1 MPSPRPTLKLAWR
14 IGVNNY
20 ETDAAFERLLAVL
33 CSHRTIVD
41 EVCLFETVTHHLYI
55 PPEPLAERI
64 ATIGRRL
71 TSLRE
76 AGVPSVGVNVLTT
89 IGHMNEAWDYMP
101 PLPMAPMVGHD
112 GSVSRGCAC
121 PNTPELREYIRAKY
135 ALVAVLRPDFI
146 WVDDDIRMHH
156 HGVTYG
162 CFCETC
168 LRLLAEWS
176 GFEHSRESLVAALN
190 EPGAGEVREAWVEQ
204 NVRSLE
210 LLMAHVAQAIHS
222 VDPAIETG
230 LMTAGPGWT
239 TYSGQALD
247 RWFTALEAVKS
258 RPGGGFYNDDCP
270 KQMIHKAFEVG
281 RQRHGLPD
289 TVTDRQYELEN
300 FPYHTLRKSS
310 RSVTNEC
317 TLALASGM
325 NGIAFNALGGGEGS
339 LDDYLPLL
347 ARIGEHRHLWETLVS
362 HAADLPTAGLWAA
375 WHPRLMARRTVKPG
389 EDWFAAGG
397 SYNTTIP
404 YMLAEIGLPMA
415 TDAPGEA
422 VVLSGRV
429 AEAFS
434 DEELRQFL
442 ARGVL
447 MDTASLEVLTERGL
461 GGLTG
466 VRIGR
471 RVDNGVMERYTDD
484 PLNGPHVGE
493 VRDCRIEFW
502 GDARGQADVLEPL
515 AQGVRFL
522 ANLETYLN
530 EQYGPCLSAY
540 ENDLGGRVVVMGYAP
555 WMFIHSGA
563 KRTQLQNLAD
573 WITRDRLP
581 VRIRETVPLVPF
593 VRLSEDRS
601 KGLVVLLN
609 AGFDPIESVTVEVRA
624 PETPEVRALGPSG
637 SRELRTA
644 RTDRGWSVVLIGIG
658 PWTTE
663 GLLWG

>member
-1 MPSPRPTLKLAWR
+1 MPTMRPTLKLAWR

-20 ETDAAFERLLAVL
+20 ETDAAFERLMAVL
-33 CSHRTIVD
+33 GAHRAIVD

-55 PPEPLAERI
+55 PPEPLAERVAI
-64 ATIGRRL
+64 IGRRL
-71 TSLRE
+71 AALHE
-76 AGVPSVGVNVLTT
+76 AGVPSAGVNVLTT
-89 IGHMNEAWDYMP
+89 LGHMNEAWDYMP

-121 PNTPELREYIRAKY
+121 PNTPELREYIRDKY
-135 ALVAVLRPDFI
+135 ALVAELRPDFI
-146 WVDDDIRMHH
+146 WVDDDIRMHN

-168 LRLLAEWS
+168 LRLFAEWS
-176 GFEHSRESLVAALN
+176 GFEHTRESLAAALN
-190 EPGAGEVREAWVEQ
+190 EPGGGALREAWVEQ
-204 NVRSLE
+204 NVRTLE
-210 LLMAHVAQAIHS
+210 SLMAHVAEAIHS

-247 RWFTALEAVKS
+247 RWFAALEAVKS

-270 KQMIHKAFEVG
+270 KQMILKAFEVG

-289 TVTDRQYELEN
+289 AVTDRQYELEN

-325 NGIAFNALGGGEGS
+325 NGIAFNALGGGEGA

-347 ARIGEHRHLWETLVS
+347 ARIGEHRQLWEALVS

-375 WHPRLMARRTVKPG
+375 WHPRLMARRTVRRG

-397 SYNTTIP
+397 SYNTTVACV
-404 YMLAEIGLPMA
+404 LAEIGLPMA

-429 AEAFS
+429 AEGFS
-434 DEELRQFL
+434 DEELREFL
-442 ARGVL
+442 AGGVL
-447 MDTASLEVLTERGL
+447 MDTAALDVLTERGL
-461 GGLTG
+461 ANLTG

-471 RVDNGVMERYTDD
+471 RIDNGVMERYTND
-484 PLNGPHVGE
+484 PLNGPHAGE
-493 VRDCRIEFW
+493 LRDCRIEFW

-515 AQGVRFL
+515 TDGVRFL
-522 ANLETYLN
+522 ANLETYFN

-563 KRTQLQNLAD
+563 KRTQLLNCAD

-593 VRLSEDRS
+593 VRLSEDRTR
-601 KGLVVLLN
+601 GLVVLLN
-609 AGFDPIESVTVEVRA
+609 AGFDLLQEAAVEVRA
-624 PETPEVRALGPSG
+624 HGRPTVRELSPAGAQEARLLPATSGWRTKVRGLGPWET
-637 SRELRTA
+637 RLLV
-644 RTDRGWSVVLIGIG
+644 WS
-658 PWTTE
+658 
-663 GLLWG
+663 